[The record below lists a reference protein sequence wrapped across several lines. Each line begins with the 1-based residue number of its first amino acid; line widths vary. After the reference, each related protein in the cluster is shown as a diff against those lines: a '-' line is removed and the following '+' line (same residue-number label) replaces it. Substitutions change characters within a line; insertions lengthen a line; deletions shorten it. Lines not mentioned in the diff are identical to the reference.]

1 MQIKY
6 SWIHVSTPEAT
17 NVLLASIPFFPAL
30 TLNVSLRPG
39 RASRAQTLCMH
50 TDKPI
55 NRPFIPI
62 IHFRVM
68 SDSMWADCSN
78 NISFRP
84 SLRNVCTS
92 TATHTLYKNV
102 SLFQLPRVHNTNIF
116 KVLCDKYTLP
126 FPPVSGGYG
135 ALIFSG
141 PKSSWKNVF
150 HFL

>member
-1 MQIKY
+1 MWDKWETVQIKY
-6 SWIHVSTPEAT
+6 SWIQVSTPQAT
-17 NVLLASIPFFPAL
+17 NVPSASIPFFPTL
-30 TLNVSLRPG
+30 TLNVSLRLG

-50 TDKPI
+50 TDEPI
-55 NRPFIPI
+55 NWPFIPI
-62 IHFRVM
+62 THYRLT

-84 SLRNVCTS
+84 SLRIVCTP

-135 ALIFSG
+135 ALIFCG
-141 PKSSWKNVF
+141 PKSS
-150 HFL
+150 